1 MNPPTTAGI
10 VPRRSAATS
19 LDHWLDR
26 LRVPL
31 EAWSG
36 ARRLAVA
43 LLVAVGVF
51 VLGARSWSAV
61 DLGGIAA
68 SRVALDDAQRR
79 LVSARHVLAQ
89 LPALR
94 ARVAAKALHGQPVV
108 WTSADDVRA
117 FSQLAARSELV
128 LVSLEPGAAS
138 GEGIDA
144 MRSVKLAARGN
155 FAQIMRF
162 VHGLTGLPVLVVP
175 ADLTVKRH
183 DDALE
188 IAATL
193 QVFSKLIPVGA
204 GRVTP
209 QDEMLD
215 ASDAPID
222 QDVALHDPF
231 SPQRIG
237 GVDLPDAM
245 RLRLVGLLRDRTH
258 GLALVETAQGTQ
270 TVEPGQSFG
279 EQRVMK
285 IDARGLALA
294 ARGEAHLLTL
304 AGEPE

>member
-1 MNPPTTAGI
+1 MNMPVTARTA
-10 VPRRSAATS
+10 PRRSAATS
-19 LDHWLDR
+19 LDRWLDL

-31 EAWSG
+31 DAWSG

-43 LLVAVGVF
+43 ALIAAGVF
-51 VLGARSWSAV
+51 VLGARGWNAV

-68 SRVALDDAQRR
+68 SHAALDDAQRR
-79 LVSARHVLAQ
+79 LASARHALTQ

-94 ARVAAKALHGQPVV
+94 ERIATKALHGQPVV

-117 FSQLAARSELV
+117 FSQLATRSGLT
-128 LVSLEPGAAS
+128 LVSLEPGTAS

-144 MRSVKLAARGN
+144 MRSVRLAARGN
-155 FAQIMRF
+155 FAQIVKF
-162 VHGLTGLPVLVVP
+162 VRGLTGLPVLVVP

-183 DDALE
+183 DDTLE

-279 EQRVMK
+279 EQRVTK